1 MSWPSGRWQTD
12 RRPDRPGV
20 VGGPGARQT
29 TDVIDT
35 RDLPAPERY
44 DAAYETI
51 AANLAR
57 VDMAFPRKSG
67 FVLSGTLTH
76 LGEVGHSFVDSNVT
90 RVRRDGDD
98 PRDVLPPSVFL
109 GLQRTGSTMINQGG
123 RSALLQAGRLV
134 LWETTSPYTLVQP
147 AGIRQHYFRVSTAA
161 LALPQDL
168 VRAVTAQ
175 TLAPDHPV
183 ADLALAYFER
193 LAGRP
198 DTFTRADADAVSRPT
213 VELVRALITTHLGA
227 DRLGADSRH
236 ATLQLRI
243 LEHVRAHLGDPR
255 LSATG
260 IAAEHHISVRHL
272 YQVLAEGG
280 VSLGDWIRTQRL
292 ERCRS
297 ELSRPDARSTT
308 IAAVARR
315 WGFTDPSTFGR
326 QFRAAY
332 GMSPRAWRDLPRGA
346 ARGPGGD

>member
-1 MSWPSGRWQTD
+1 M
-12 RRPDRPGV
+12 
-20 VGGPGARQT
+20 

-57 VDMAFPRKSG
+57 VDMAFPGRTG
-67 FVLSGTLTH
+67 LVLRGTLTH
-76 LGEVGHSFVDSNVT
+76 LGEVGHSSVESNVT
-90 RVRRDGDD
+90 QVRRTGDES
-98 PRDVLPPSVFL
+98 RDLLPPSIFI

-123 RSALLQAGRLV
+123 RSALLKAGRLV
-134 LWETTSPYTLVQP
+134 LWETTSPYTLEQP

-175 TLAPDHPV
+175 PLTPEHPI

-193 LAGRP
+193 MAARP
-198 DTFTRADADAVSRPT
+198 DTFTRADTDVVSQPT
-213 VELVRALITTHLGA
+213 IELVRALITTHLGA
-227 DRLGADSRH
+227 ARLSGEPLH

-243 LEHVRAHLGDPR
+243 LEYVRAHLGDP
-255 LSATG
+255 LLNAAQ

-280 VSLGDWIRTQRL
+280 ISLGDWIRTNRL

-297 ELSRPDARSTT
+297 ELTRPGARATT
-308 IAAVARR
+308 IAAVGRR

-326 QFRAAY
+326 QFREAY
-332 GMSPRAWRDLPRGA
+332 GMSPRAWRDSPHG
-346 ARGPGGD
+346 